1 MAQRDPSHMT
11 SSTLLRAS
19 LLAITVGLFGCVTIP
34 DNAKAVKPFD
44 VKQYSGK
51 WYEIARFDYRFEK
64 DLENVT
70 AEYGIRPDG
79 SVSVLNRGYDVKK
92 GKWQKAE
99 GNAKFVGDEDEGR
112 LKVSFFGPFY
122 SGYNVIALDPD
133 YRYALVI
140 GKSTDY
146 LWLLSRETTMPAEV
160 RDKYLAMAKT
170 LGCDTGKLIWV
181 DQKPRPG
188 Q

>member
-1 MAQRDPSHMT
+1 MPT
-11 SSTLLRAS
+11 SILMSAT
-19 LLAITVGLFGCVTIP
+19 LLAISLGLFGCVSIP

-44 VKQYSGK
+44 VEKYTGK
-51 WYEIARFDYRFEK
+51 WYEIARFDFRFEK

-79 SVSVLNRGYDVKK
+79 WVSVLNRGYNVEK
-92 GKWQKAE
+92 GKWQQVE
-99 GNAKFVGDEDEGR
+99 GKAKFVGDEDEGR

-133 YRYALVI
+133 YRYALVV

-146 LWLLSRETTMPAEV
+146 LWLLSRETTMPFEL
-160 RDKYLAMAKT
+160 RDKYVAMANA
-170 LGCDTGKLIWV
+170 LGCDTDKLVWV
-181 DQKPRPG
+181 DQKPRE
-188 Q
+188 